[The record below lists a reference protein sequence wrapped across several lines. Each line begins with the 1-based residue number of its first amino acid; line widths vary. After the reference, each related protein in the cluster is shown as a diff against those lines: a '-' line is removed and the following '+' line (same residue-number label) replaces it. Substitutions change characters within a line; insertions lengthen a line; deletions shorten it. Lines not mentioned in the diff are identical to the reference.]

1 MAEMS
6 AQVGSPL
13 RILTIPELNMR
24 RKRRKV
30 RAKRMSR
37 GGILRPG
44 ERGRMPGFSRK
55 ITRKPTSSRRVSH
68 WKERKSWPMFT
79 KESQQIQD
87 RMAPIGRR
95 KPVRS
100 KREPTIPSRAIR
112 WRAKSDVPKIHPRD
126 GRVQSAV
133 SGDRALV
140 ARKRRSLA
148 GRIPL
153 GPIRPGIWKYS
164 ERRAKK

>member
-1 MAEMS
+1 MAERS
-6 AQVGSPL
+6 VQVGSPL
-13 RILTIPELNMR
+13 RIFTIPELNMR

-37 GGILRPG
+37 GGISRPG
-44 ERGRMPGFSRK
+44 GRGRRPGFSTKR
-55 ITRKPTSSRRVSH
+55 TRKPISSRRVSH
-68 WKERKSWPMFT
+68 WKERKSWPIFT

-100 KREPTIPSRAIR
+100 KREPTIPSKAIR
-112 WRAKSDVPKIHPRD
+112 WRAKYDVPKIHPRD

-133 SGDRALV
+133 SGDRTLV
-140 ARKRRSLA
+140 ARNRKS
-148 GRIPL
+148 
-153 GPIRPGIWKYS
+153 
-164 ERRAKK
+164 

>member
-1 MAEMS
+1 MAERS
-6 AQVGSPL
+6 DQVGSPL
-13 RILTIPELNMR
+13 MILTIPELNMR

-30 RAKRMSR
+30 SAKRMSR
-37 GGILRPG
+37 GGISRPG

-55 ITRKPTSSRRVSH
+55 ITRKPTSRSRVSH

-112 WRAKSDVPKIHPRD
+112 WRAKFDVPKIHPRD
-126 GRVQSAV
+126 GRAQRAV
-133 SGDRALV
+133 SGERTWL
-140 ARKRRSLA
+140 ARNRRS
-148 GRIPL
+148 
-153 GPIRPGIWKYS
+153 
-164 ERRAKK
+164 